1 MAEEVGKVVEEEVV
15 EGGGKAREGRKERSV
30 EMTDLF
36 FGGEPRLGK

>member
-15 EGGGKAREGRKERSV
+15 EGGEVREGRKERSV